1 MAEVENI
8 NVTPDITEDPEYVS
22 QFYVAFQYTTQ
33 DTKVPGTG
41 CCYTRTKYT
50 VPTYQDITDIAA
62 SIKRDMGYTSVIIIS
77 LKKASHL
84 PIFELT
90 SITYFKY
97 YRALLHII
105 SSPL

>member
-1 MAEVENI
+1 MAEVANI

-41 CCYTRTKYT
+41 CCYTRAKYT

-62 SIKRDMGYTSVIIIS
+62 SIKRDTGYTSVIIIS
-77 LKKASHL
+77 LIPVA
-84 PIFELT
+84 P
-90 SITYFKY
+90 
-97 YRALLHII
+97 AD
-105 SSPL
+105 PLQHETEVAEAEVVE